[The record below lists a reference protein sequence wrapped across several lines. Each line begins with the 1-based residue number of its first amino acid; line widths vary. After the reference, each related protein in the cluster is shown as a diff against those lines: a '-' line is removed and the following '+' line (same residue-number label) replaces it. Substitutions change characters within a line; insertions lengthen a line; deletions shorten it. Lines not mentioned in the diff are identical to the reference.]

1 MIDAHTISEKQI
13 VALDLEQ
20 KSGISEK
27 TELFARIWS
36 SLATRFWHCGET
48 ASKSSHAGFRGL
60 L

>member
-1 MIDAHTISEKQI
+1 MIDAHTFSEKHIAAQ
-13 VALDLEQ
+13 DLEQ
-20 KSGISEK
+20 NTGVSEK

-36 SLATRFWHCGET
+36 GLATRFWHCSET